1 MLQSMGSQRVGHD
14 LETQQQQNIP
24 LYGIP
29 HLLYSFFIHSSVDG
43 HLGRFYVLAI
53 VNSAAL
59 NIFTCVFSDYNLGVR
74 CYLAYNIL

>member
-29 HLLYSFFIHSSVDG
+29 HLLYSFFIHSSVDK
-43 HLGRFYVLAI
+43 HLGWFYVLAI

-59 NIFTCVFSDYNLGVR
+59 NTFYM
-74 CYLAYNIL
+74 YLFRL